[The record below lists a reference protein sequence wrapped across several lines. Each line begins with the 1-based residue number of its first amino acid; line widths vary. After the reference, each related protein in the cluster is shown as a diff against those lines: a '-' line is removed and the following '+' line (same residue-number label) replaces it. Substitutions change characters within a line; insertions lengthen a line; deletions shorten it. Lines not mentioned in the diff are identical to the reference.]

1 MKYIDL
7 NLSWI
12 KSIMKLRPVP
22 TNAGNEIQSCVGM
35 LKFISI

>member
-22 TNAGNEIQSCVGM
+22 TNEEM
-35 LKFISI
+35 KFNHV